1 MGKPVVGPERNNYSI
16 RLRCPHLTLL
26 LALACSSCASGPDSS
41 GETGPKSVLV
51 GQLLAI
57 FPGLFV
63 HGLGHSY
70 AGNEEKAKELMTM
83 ELYSLLTAGLGG
95 AVLALGES
103 EDQDAVKVAGWI
115 GIGVGAVPFLGTW
128 IYDIVYTP
136 SEIRRYNQ
144 QLKRLE

>member
-1 MGKPVVGPERNNYSI
+1 M
-16 RLRCPHLTLL
+16 HLTLL

-70 AGNEEKAKELMTM
+70 AGNEEKAEELMTM

-103 EDQDAVKVAGWI
+103 EDDDAVKVAGWI